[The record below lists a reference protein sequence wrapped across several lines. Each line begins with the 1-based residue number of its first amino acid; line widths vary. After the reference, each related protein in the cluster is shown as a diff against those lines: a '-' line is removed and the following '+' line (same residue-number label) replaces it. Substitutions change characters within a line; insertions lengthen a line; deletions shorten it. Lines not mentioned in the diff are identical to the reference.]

1 MSNAVVTPLLRVG
14 GGLCPCPGMAVQTY
28 FRVLVGEPN
37 IYDISPHVLV
47 PFLVVDAN
55 RVF

>member
-14 GGLCPCPGMAVQTY
+14 GGLCPSPGMAVQTY
-28 FRVLVGEPN
+28 FRVLVGGPN

-47 PFLVVDAN
+47 PFLVVDVN
-55 RVF
+55 RVA